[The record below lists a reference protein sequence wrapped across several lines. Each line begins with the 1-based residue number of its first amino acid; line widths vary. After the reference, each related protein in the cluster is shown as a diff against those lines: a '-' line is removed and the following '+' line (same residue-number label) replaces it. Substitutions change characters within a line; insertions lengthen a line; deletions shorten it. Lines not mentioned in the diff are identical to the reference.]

1 MSCALKCVEEEDLKA
16 KTRSQKRNGGA
27 KERVF
32 PRLQRVCTFYMLT
45 LDGREKADSLPG
57 RTELTHKA

>member
-16 KTRSQKRNGGA
+16 RPRSQKRNGGA

-32 PRLQRVCTFYMLT
+32 PRLQRVCTFYMLMAGKKQT
-45 LDGREKADSLPG
+45 PCRDERS
-57 RTELTHKA
+57 